1 MTAGSTRHQS
11 ATPATVRLATPDDAN
26 ALARLRYE
34 FRASLGAPDED
45 EAEFIARCREW
56 MAQRLEPSA
65 RWRAWVA
72 ETTQGIIGAVWI
84 GLIEKMPN
92 PILEPEEH
100 GYLTNFYVRD
110 GARGAGIG
118 TALLDAALGWCVER
132 GVHAVLLWPT
142 TRSRPLYERH
152 GFAPPSALMERIVT
166 GDSAPWPTA
175 PRTGPSH
182 RG

>member
-1 MTAGSTRHQS
+1 MRHQAAIQ
-11 ATPATVRLATPDDAN
+11 ATIRLATPFDAD

-45 EAEFIARCREW
+45 EAGFIARCTEW
-56 MAQRLEPSA
+56 MAPRLEPSA

-72 ETTQGIIGAVWI
+72 ETGQGIIGAVWI

-100 GYLTNFYVRD
+100 GYLTNFYVRES
-110 GARGAGIG
+110 ARGAGIG
-118 TALLDAALGWCVER
+118 AALLDAALGWCVER

-166 GDSAPWPTA
+166 GDSAPWPT
-175 PRTGPSH
+175 RST
-182 RG
+182 